1 MHRRDFLLSLGA
13 AAPAAIA
20 QEGPPREESVEKS
33 TAPSTPAIA
42 LNHLGFLPRSPKIL
56 IYRLTGGAAPTEF
69 TVRDIGSS
77 LKPFRV
83 TKPLRKTASDFGDCL
98 TGDFSDVETELM
110 CQASVAGERSVPF
123 FIRPDVWR
131 RTLPK
136 PVSYH
141 KAQRCGVAIP
151 NVHPACHLDD
161 ARRRD
166 DGRTIDLT
174 GGWHDAGDLR
184 KWMDATMMNAFGLL
198 HLARNLGEGWD
209 LAGSG
214 LAPILEE
221 VQWGNRYFLKMQDT
235 DGQVWADVG
244 GGLNGDNSD
253 NHWTDNVR
261 GTSDDRYVN
270 TAKNAQIQ
278 AMFVTLQAMISQAYR
293 ATDPRYAQICLDAG
307 VRCWRAAKHEGNT
320 NVLSWWALAP
330 VEMHRATGAEE
341 YASAAAAMGTRL
353 LGLQNTAFEG
363 GQKQVRGYFL
373 TARGATRAPYNDAV
387 YAALPPLALLALA
400 AEFPKHSEAP
410 RWRDAVKMHI
420 EEYILPM
427 TSRSVYG
434 IVPFGVFSGSPTAER
449 YRPLAGELTYRYFLP
464 VRQRFWWLGTTSHLE
479 CNAVMLAEAARTF
492 GNQEYRN
499 LAYRQLEWVM
509 GANPFASCLMTGEG
523 LRNPCPHSRY
533 VGLII
538 GGIVNG
544 IAGNAQDEP
553 ILDMEN
559 GLDWRTTEYWSP
571 HVGFYEWAVSVLERA

>member
-1 MHRRDFLLSLGA
+1 MHRRDFLISLGA
-13 AAPAAIA
+13 VAPVASA

-33 TAPSTPAIA
+33 TAPSAPAIA

-56 IYRLTGGAAPTEF
+56 IYRLTGGPAPTEF

-98 TGDFSDVETELM
+98 TGDFSEVQAELM
-110 CQASVAGERSVPF
+110 CQATVAGERSAPF

-141 KAQRCGVAIP
+141 KVQRCGVAIP

-166 DGRTIDLT
+166 DGRSIDLT

-198 HLARNLGEGWD
+198 HLARNLGEEWD

-221 VQWGNRYFLKMQDT
+221 VKWGNRYFLKMQDT

-270 TAKNAQIQ
+270 TSKNAQIQ

-293 ATDPRYAQICLDAG
+293 ATDPRYAQSCLDAG
-307 VRCWRAAKHEGNT
+307 VRCSRAAKHEGNT
-320 NVLSWWALAP
+320 NVLSWWALA
-330 VEMHRATGAEE
+330 
-341 YASAAAAMGTRL
+341 
-353 LGLQNTAFEG
+353 
-363 GQKQVRGYFL
+363 
-373 TARGATRAPYNDAV
+373 AV
-387 YAALPPLALLALA
+387 
-400 AEFPKHSEAP
+400 
-410 RWRDAVKMHI
+410 
-420 EEYILPM
+420 
-427 TSRSVYG
+427 
-434 IVPFGVFSGSPTAER
+434 
-449 YRPLAGELTYRYFLP
+449 
-464 VRQRFWWLGTTSHLE
+464 
-479 CNAVMLAEAARTF
+479 
-492 GNQEYRN
+492 
-499 LAYRQLEWVM
+499 
-509 GANPFASCLMTGEG
+509 
-523 LRNPCPHSRY
+523 
-533 VGLII
+533 
-538 GGIVNG
+538 
-544 IAGNAQDEP
+544 
-553 ILDMEN
+553 
-559 GLDWRTTEYWSP
+559 
-571 HVGFYEWAVSVLERA
+571 